1 MFGRDAGETIHVDH
15 GTGAT
20 PKLDEIVVGEAG
32 LFTCGADMAGA
43 LTGPHHIAG
52 PERGMVEGVD
62 LQAGLVGAGD
72 KRIAGAEAGAEHA
85 ELFVPL
91 LLQPIETAA
100 NIDHGLAAG
109 GQRSPNVGAD
119 GVVGTFQFG
128 GAANVVEG
136 LAESQ
141 RRNSKTIEQGA
152 ERVVAEGIRIPL
164 RHDDDGLLWLALLL
178 FGRSGIPARVDL
190 IVFWIGSAQRGGEA
204 EKLRLGQLAFGGQLF
219 QLGIVAECFR
229 AHVGGEQLRMTFFQ
243 AKIRGSFVAVELLGR
258 SDDAFI
264 DGEHG
269 GVGLRR
275 ITAGDG
281 IANGQTRDGRQ
292 IARGDPIFQPVKSP
306 FQRADNAIGIARRQL
321 RFPGVHP
328 SCVQRFQHA
337 ASMLAARGLFRSDA
351 GHAGGDGA
359 EDFVGDGA
367 GPAGVIVGS
376 DAVTVLVAEDDD
388 LVAGGGVG
396 DVGDVDDG

>member
-1 MFGRDAGETIHVDH
+1 M
-15 GTGAT
+15 
-20 PKLDEIVVGEAG
+20 
-32 LFTCGADMAGA
+32 
-43 LTGPHHIAG
+43 
-52 PERGMVEGVD
+52 
-62 LQAGLVGAGD
+62 
-72 KRIAGAEAGAEHA
+72 
-85 ELFVPL
+85 
-91 LLQPIETAA
+91 
-100 NIDHGLAAG
+100 
-109 GQRSPNVGAD
+109 
-119 GVVGTFQFG
+119 
-128 GAANVVEG
+128 
-136 LAESQ
+136 
-141 RRNSKTIEQGA
+141 
-152 ERVVAEGIRIPL
+152 
-164 RHDDDGLLWLALLL
+164 
-178 FGRSGIPARVDL
+178 RSG
-190 IVFWIGSAQRGGEA
+190 GSEA

-219 QLGIVAECFR
+219 QLGVVTQRFR
-229 AHVGGEQLRMTFFQ
+229 PHIGGEQLRMTFFQ

-281 IANGQTRDGRQ
+281 IADGQTRDAAV
-292 IARGDPIFQPVKSP
+292 ARGDPIFQPVKSP
-306 FQRADNAIGIARRQL
+306 FQRADNAIGIPRRQL

-359 EDFVGDGA
+359 ENFIGDGA

-376 DAVTVLVAEDDD
+376 DALIVLVAEDDD

-396 DVGDVDDG
+396 DLGDVDDG